1 MKYKMTYP
9 QECWVDSYF
18 IKTQYSDAVA
28 NGEIDWEHLAID
40 EDDLESIIQALNET
54 GNFTFTSSYYRKGY

>member
-40 EDDLESIIQALNET
+40 EDDLESIIQALKKKMAAGSDVPNRV
-54 GNFTFTSSYYRKGY
+54 NRP